1 MIVYSPD
8 GFASLACAL
17 QGECFFLGF
26 QVPFVW
32 LMKLLNGNYYL
43 FFLLQALTWFAVIIA
58 VYLLAK
64 ELKVK
69 HLFLSPFLVLF
80 GCTLFIDN
88 YVGSFEN
95 DYVAIVLFLFAIVL
109 FLKNTKFSNLFA
121 LFFVSV
127 GSWFWFWFGH
137 FRLPV
142 LISPI
147 AEEMW
152 WVQILSWGFIAPIF
166 LLTVV
171 LSTLGVWNKK
181 DYWGLSALVLLAFV
195 FPKLWFLAVPM
206 LLKVFDT
213 GLSEFDWKPNYLFW
227 IKIIIFALLL
237 GQVLRVGLFTY
248 QAWNYDTDSTK
259 CFLVNHEYL
268 ARIKGISLNYN
279 QASIS
284 MYNECVAQEELN
296 HG

>member
-1 MIVYSPD
+1 VYSPD

-17 QGECFFLGF
+17 HGECFFLGF
-26 QVPFVW
+26 QAPFVW
-32 LMKLLNGNYYL
+32 LMQLLNGNYYL
-43 FFLLQALTWFAVIIA
+43 FFLLQALTWFALIIS

-69 HLFLSPFLVLF
+69 HLFLAPFLVLF
-80 GCTLFIDN
+80 GSTLFIDN

-95 DYVAIVLFLFAIVL
+95 DYIAIVFFLLAIVLL
-109 FLKNTKFSNLFA
+109 LKNNKVCNLWAFT
-121 LFFVSV
+121 LIGL
-127 GSWFWFWFGH
+127 GSCFWFWFGY

-171 LSTLGVWNKK
+171 LSVKGVWYKK
-181 DYWGLSALVLLAFV
+181 ENWGLAVLVLIAFV
-195 FPKLWFLAVPM
+195 FPKLWFLAIPL
-206 LLKVFDT
+206 LLKVFDV
-213 GLSEFDWKPNYLFW
+213 GLSLFDWKPNYLFW
-227 IKIIIFALLL
+227 MKIIIFALLL
-237 GQVLRVGLFTY
+237 GQALRVGINTF
-248 QAWNYDTDSTK
+248 QAWNYDTNNTK

-268 ARIKGISLNYN
+268 ARVKGISLNYN
-279 QASIS
+279 QASIDT
-284 MYNECVAQEELN
+284 YNDCLIKE
-296 HG
+296 GFT

>member
-1 MIVYSPD
+1 MYSPD

-32 LMKLLNGNYYL
+32 LMQLLNGNYYL

-121 LFFVSV
+121 LLLVSI

-171 LSTLGVWNKK
+171 LSTRGVWNKK

-206 LLKVFDT
+206 LLRVFDT

-248 QAWNYDTDSTK
+248 EAWNYDTDSTK